1 MFKYLLYEKQGA
13 IAYLTVNRPDQM
25 NILTLALQEEMFSAL
40 DVIEGDEEL
49 RVLVLTGA
57 GEKAF
62 MAGADIKE
70 LQARDFIVAR
80 QQTQRRQQLYNRF
93 SEMKIPVIA
102 AINGFAFGAGLELIL
117 ACTLRIAGEEASIG
131 ALEINL
137 AIIPGEGGT
146 QRLPRLV
153 GFGRAMEMV
162 LTGVPINA
170 KEAYRIG
177 LVNKVVPKEELMN
190 AARETA
196 HSLALK
202 APVALQCAKE
212 AVNRSMEVGL
222 YEGLAHESYLHAYT
236 CATEDK
242 EEGISAFLQKRKPVY
257 KGR

>member
-202 APVALQCAKE
+202 ASVALQCAKE